1 MQRWAAAGACCF
13 DLARGHLCLA
23 RESPGAGFL
32 NPLACLAPARPPCP
46 RAAGAERFSLLRK
59 VSGAMGTRE

>member
-1 MQRWAAAGACCF
+1 MRRWAAAGACCF

-23 RESPGAGFL
+23 RAVPSAGFL

-46 RAAGAERFSLLRK
+46 RGAGAERFSLLRK
-59 VSGAMGTRE
+59 VWEPVG